1 MLPKLLQKNRI
12 LVSIFFETRHKAHNF
27 MPCFLPMISF
37 LKNLFVAK
45 PTPGNNPQEVKYLI
59 AGLGNIGPEYANT
72 RHNIGFMVLDHI
84 AGQKELSFSPTRY
97 GDTAQFRY
105 KGRIFILLKPSTY
118 MNLSG
123 KAIDY
128 WMKKENIVDENLLV
142 IVDDVA
148 LPLGALRMK
157 SSGGAGG
164 HNGLENINSVLGTQQ
179 FARLR
184 FGIGNDFPKGG
195 QVHFVLGKWEKE
207 EMQVLEPKMQECMEM
222 VLSFSTIGI
231 ERTMNLFNKKK
242 QDKKSDNS

>member
-1 MLPKLLQKNRI
+1 
-12 LVSIFFETRHKAHNF
+12 
-27 MPCFLPMISF
+27 MPYFLFMISF
-37 LKNLFVAK
+37 LKNLFVTK

-72 RHNIGFMVLDHI
+72 RHNIGFMALDHI
-84 AGQKELSFSPTRY
+84 ARQKELTFSPTRY

-128 WMKKENIVDENLLV
+128 WMKKENIAIENLLV

-164 HNGLENINSVLGTQQ
+164 HNGLENINTILSTQQ
-179 FARLR
+179 YARLR
-184 FGIGNDFPKGG
+184 FGIGNDFPKGA
-195 QVHFVLGKWEKE
+195 QVHFVLGKWEPD
-207 EMQVLEPKMQECMEM
+207 EMQVIEPKLQECLEM

-231 ERTMNLFNKKK
+231 ERTMNFFNKKK
-242 QDKKSDNS
+242 PDKQSDNSQPKS